1 MQDWAGWL
9 LMIFSFS
16 IVLMWKHIRSDT
28 KLVHAIWF
36 CLVLHHAV
44 ALLNAYVGG
53 VIGAEMDARSFH
65 DYAAKISLLDEHV
78 WDSANVPYLVDATIL
93 PDMGSDVKDEL
104 MNAIDNTYTNCLGLF
119 YRFIGTSILFGAE
132 LSVLAFVLSCVVLIK
147 LVDLLDLRR
156 FRVGIILLFGLMPSV
171 VIFGSMTLRESWQAL
186 FFLLSVYW
194 AIRLQKRSGILI
206 FSLLLMS
213 AFCLAVMH
221 VGLSYYALY
230 LIVISVYWVVS
241 GCNKG
246 ILRARPVRFMFTGL
260 LVACVIILE
269 QKTGWFMTVGETLEG
284 ANKFRH
290 DAATI
295 HGRTTYGIMVDT
307 SSVLGLVKSISTI
320 FVYYMLAPFPWLIGN
335 LIDIHAMLESMLRVV
350 LLIFAVSTW
359 RRSSGEVRS
368 YYSFLLIVV
377 LGMELMWAL
386 GTINWGTS
394 IRHHMPGHS
403 VVVLLGV
410 PGLILFM
417 RKLHFGIFGRRKV
430 SGELNE

>member
-1 MQDWAGWL
+1 
-9 LMIFSFS
+9 
-16 IVLMWKHIRSDT
+16 
-28 KLVHAIWF
+28 
-36 CLVLHHAV
+36 
-44 ALLNAYVGG
+44 
-53 VIGAEMDARSFH
+53 
-65 DYAAKISLLDEHV
+65 
-78 WDSANVPYLVDATIL
+78 
-93 PDMGSDVKDEL
+93 
-104 MNAIDNTYTNCLGLF
+104 
-119 YRFIGTSILFGAE
+119 
-132 LSVLAFVLSCVVLIK
+132 
-147 LVDLLDLRR
+147 
-156 FRVGIILLFGLMPSV
+156 
-171 VIFGSMTLRESWQAL
+171 
-186 FFLLSVYW
+186 
-194 AIRLQKRSGILI
+194 
-206 FSLLLMS
+206 
-213 AFCLAVMH
+213 
-221 VGLSYYALY
+221 
-230 LIVISVYWVVS
+230 
-241 GCNKG
+241 
-246 ILRARPVRFMFTGL
+246 MFTGL

-430 SGELNE
+430 SGELNEQSLHMS